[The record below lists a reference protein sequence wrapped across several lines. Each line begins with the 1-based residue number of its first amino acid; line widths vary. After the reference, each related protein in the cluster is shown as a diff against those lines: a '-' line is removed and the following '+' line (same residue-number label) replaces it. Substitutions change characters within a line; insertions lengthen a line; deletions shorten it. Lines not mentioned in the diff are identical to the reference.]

1 MASRPATHIINNW
14 RAKRE
19 RTALLVVGDAPGVS
33 VCVSL
38 PSMFV
43 VVDVEFYV
51 GYVHRR
57 WNAYRNCSP
66 ASNAALEPG
75 IA

>member
-33 VCVSL
+33 VCLSL
-38 PSMFV
+38 SRQYLLLLMSHEC
-43 VVDVEFYV
+43 DICC
-51 GYVHRR
+51 G
-57 WNAYRNCSP
+57 C
-66 ASNAALEPG
+66 
-75 IA
+75 